1 MAIFVI
7 GRQRSGTTVFRY
19 YLSSNPRFV
28 DVGEILHDRFL
39 KGQVRDTEERFY
51 RYLHDLVLTNPE
63 VIHPGHHGR
72 LLADF
77 LQDVELRHAGR
88 YVVIDVKYNLLFMI
102 TQNRLYHKDRP
113 ALFDILLRRKDL
125 TIHIIRRNKLR
136 LLVSE
141 RMANATGQ
149 WSLTAKAAT
158 APIKAK
164 IELNPD
170 TVLHLIQQELE
181 VETVITNLLQKLC
194 HIRTLY
200 YEDLIDAQGIFKEI
214 VEEKVG
220 KFLGESFKFSREPKI
235 VKQNPEPLSDI
246 IANHDAVL
254 AQLEK
259 SPFEW
264 MWYAP

>member
-28 DVGEILHDRFL
+28 DVGEILHNRFL
-39 KGQVRDTEERFY
+39 KEQVRDTDERFY
-51 RYLHDLVLTNPE
+51 RYLYDLVLTNPE

-77 LQDVELRHAGR
+77 LQDVELRHAGQ

-102 TQNRLYHKDRP
+102 TQNRIYHKDRP

-149 WSLTAKAAT
+149 WSLAAKAAT

-164 IELNPD
+164 IELDPD
-170 TVLHLIQQELE
+170 TVVHLINQELE
-181 VETVITNLLQKLC
+181 VEAIITNLLQKL
-194 HIRTLY
+194 HHVRTLY
-200 YEDLIDAQGIFKEI
+200 YEDLFDAQECFKEI
-214 VEEKVG
+214 IEEQVQEISG
-220 KFLGESFKFSREPKI
+220 REFQIFAGANNCQAEPGTFKRHHRQS
-235 VKQNPEPLSDI
+235 
-246 IANHDAVL
+246 
-254 AQLEK
+254 
-259 SPFEW
+259 
-264 MWYAP
+264 

>member
-28 DVGEILHDRFL
+28 DVGEILHNRFL

-51 RYLHDLVLTNPE
+51 RYLYELVLTNPE
-63 VIHPGHHGR
+63 VIHPAHHAR

-77 LQDVELRHAGR
+77 LQDVELRHAGQ

-102 TQNRLYHKDRP
+102 TQNRIYHKDRP
-113 ALFDILLRRKDL
+113 ALFEILLRRKDL

-149 WSLTAKAAT
+149 WSVNAKAGT
-158 APIKAK
+158 APLKAK
-164 IELNPD
+164 IELDPD
-170 TVLHLIQQELE
+170 TVVRFIKQELE
-181 VETVITNLLQKLC
+181 VEAVVTALLEKLQRV
-194 HIRTLY
+194 RTLY
-200 YEDLIDAQGIFKEI
+200 YEDLFNAQGLFKETI
-214 VEEKVG
+214 EEKIG
-220 KFLGESFKFSREPKI
+220 SFLGESFTFSREPKI
-235 VKQNPEPLSDI
+235 VKQNPEPLSDA
-246 IANHDAVL
+246 IANHGEIL
-254 AQLEK
+254 AELAK

>member
-1 MAIFVI
+1 MAIFVM
-7 GRQRSGTTVFRY
+7 GRQRSGTTVFRH

-28 DVGEILHDRFL
+28 DVGEILHNRFL
-39 KGQVRDTEERFY
+39 KAQVGAKEERFY
-51 RYLHDLVLTNPE
+51 RYLYDLVLTNPE

-77 LQDVELRHAGR
+77 LQDVELRHAGQ

-102 TQNRLYHKDRP
+102 TQSRVNHKDRP
-113 ALFDILLRRKDL
+113 ALFDILMRRKDL
-125 TIHIIRRNKLR
+125 IIHIIRRNKLR

-141 RMANATGQ
+141 RMANVTGQ
-149 WSLTAKAAT
+149 WSLLAKAAT

-170 TVLHLIQQELE
+170 TVVHLIKQELE
-181 VETVITNLLQKLC
+181 VESFVMNLLEKL
-194 HIRTLY
+194 HDVRTLY
-200 YEDLIDAQGIFKEI
+200 YEDLFDVEGLFKEKI
-214 VEEKVG
+214 EAKIES
-220 KFLGESFKFSREPKI
+220 FLGESFKFLREPKI
-235 VKQNPEPLSDI
+235 VKQNPEPLSDM
-246 IANHDAVL
+246 IANHGEVL
-254 AQLEK
+254 AQLAK

>member
-1 MAIFVI
+1 
-7 GRQRSGTTVFRY
+7 
-19 YLSSNPRFV
+19 
-28 DVGEILHDRFL
+28 
-39 KGQVRDTEERFY
+39 
-51 RYLHDLVLTNPE
+51 
-63 VIHPGHHGR
+63 
-72 LLADF
+72 
-77 LQDVELRHAGR
+77 
-88 YVVIDVKYNLLFMI
+88 
-102 TQNRLYHKDRP
+102 
-113 ALFDILLRRKDL
+113 
-125 TIHIIRRNKLR
+125 
-136 LLVSE
+136 
-141 RMANATGQ
+141 MANATGQ

-246 IANHDAVL
+246 IANHGAVL